1 LAEVL
6 DELPLVHRTGTLAD
20 ISRKKPVLKN
30 RVDPAI
36 EQAVVELA
44 FEEPA
49 FGQVRVSN
57 ELRKRN
63 LFVSPG
69 GVRSV

>member
-1 LAEVL
+1 VA
-6 DELPLVHRTGTLAD
+6 LAD

-30 RVDPAI
+30 RVDPEI
-36 EQAVVELA
+36 EKAVVELA
-44 FEEPA
+44 FEQPA
-49 FGQVRVSN
+49 FGQVRISN

-69 GVRSV
+69 ACGASGCGTTWRLSRSG